1 MATIT
6 IDKAT
11 VKAGETAV
19 VSFTVEKTHT
29 MGTLNRAV
37 EYATVNGGTISGS
50 YDFRWIP
57 ALDTATTQTYQGIFT
72 PTPNLDRTECRV
84 RYDPP
89 GTANDATSDIF
100 IVDTR
105 APTLTGTP
113 TIGNPNLTRAN
124 QVTTISF
131 VFHEQLDQA
140 SFTTADLTIPAG
152 MGTLENLRTTD
163 GGRSWQV
170 DLRAP
175 ANLAA
180 NTDAKGLQIGIN
192 MAGITDVAGNPG
204 TGNVNIV
211 TYNIDNKPPSATIVV
226 TPNPVTTSN
235 DRLVTVTIT
244 FDEAVTGFTVANI
257 DFNNAHVTRYG
268 INPVGELNRSADGRT
283 YTITY
288 TAEPDTEDA
297 TNTISLRLL
306 DTIRDAVNN
315 AATVSPTSNNYEID
329 TKDPT
334 PTSITIDKERLTAGD
349 TATITITFNEIAS
362 GLTAA
367 AIQIANGSV
376 SNLTQDTTDGRIW
389 TATFTPTANLDR
401 TSFTRLAVNLDGLT
415 DRVGNVSSGTYVRN
429 NPTPIVIDTKVFVVN
444 TATVNGKQLVL
455 QYSDETM
462 LDPEQAHNA
471 PGDAFVVLVNG
482 ERNDVTGVTVD
493 AAAKTVTLTLERA
506 VSKGQQVTVAYNDPS
521 TGNDQQA
528 VQEAGTGTTS
538 GKDAASFAAKP
549 VTNLT
554 PPPPPPRTGCAGLRP
569 RQCAQRPGGPD
580 PRPVAPR
587 WLGRAGG

>member
-6 IDKAT
+6 IDKT
-11 VKAGETAV
+11 TIKAGETAV

-29 MGTLNRAV
+29 MGTTNRYGV
-37 EYATVNGGTISGS
+37 RTVNDVTVTGGTLTADYG
-50 YDFRWIP
+50 FQWIP
-57 ALDTATTQTYQGIFT
+57 ALDTATTQTYRTTFT
-72 PTPNLDRTECRV
+72 PTPDLDRTECRIS
-84 RYDPP
+84 YNPP
-89 GTANDATSDIF
+89 GTANDATSATF

-105 APTLTGTP
+105 APTITGTP
-113 TIGNPNLTRAN
+113 TIGNSNLTRAN

-131 VFHEQLDQA
+131 VFHEQLNQA

-163 GGRSWQV
+163 DGRSWQV

-180 NTDAKGLQIGIN
+180 NSDAKGLQIGIN
-192 MAGITDVAGNPG
+192 MAGITDLAGNPG
-204 TGNVNIV
+204 TGNVNLV
-211 TYNIDNKPPSATIVV
+211 TYNLDNKPPSATIVV

-268 INPVGELNRSADGRT
+268 LNPVGELNRSADGRT

-288 TAEPDTEDA
+288 TAAPDTEDA

-315 AATVSPTSNNYEID
+315 AATVSPTSNNYAID
-329 TKDPT
+329 TQDPRID
-334 PTSITIDKERLTAGD
+334 SITFDKERLTAGD
-349 TATITITFNEIAS
+349 TATITVTFNEIVS
-362 GLTAA
+362 GFTAA
-367 AIQIANGSV
+367 AFEIANGSV

-389 TATFTPTANLDR
+389 RATFTPTANLAR
-401 TSFTRLAVNLDGLT
+401 TSFDRLAVNLDGLT
-415 DRVGNVSSGTYVRN
+415 DRVGNGGNGTEVRS
-429 NPTPIVIDTKVFVVN
+429 NPTPIVIDTKVFFVN
-444 TATVNGKQLVL
+444 TTTVNGKQLVL

-462 LDPEQAHNA
+462 LDPDQAHNA
-471 PGDAFVVLVNG
+471 PGDAFVVLVG
-482 ERNDVTGVTVD
+482 GVRNDVTGVTVD
-493 AAAKTVTLTLERA
+493 ATAKTVTLTLANA
-506 VSKGQQVTVAYNDPS
+506 VRGGQQVSVAYNDPS

-538 GKDAASFAAKP
+538 GHDAASF
-549 VTNLT
+549 
-554 PPPPPPRTGCAGLRP
+554 
-569 RQCAQRPGGPD
+569 
-580 PRPVAPR
+580 
-587 WLGRAGG
+587 